1 MHNMVTLKRI
11 GLNSAFKVGAMI
23 GLITSTLT
31 GLLMVGLQAL
41 FVSALSGLVVLS
53 TNSSGF
59 SMGSAS
65 RSSAD
70 LINALGL
77 AGLCIFYISF
87 IVFSTIA
94 GGLGGI
100 LWAFAYNLGARWIG
114 GLELELEVD
123 PGKRKRLSDLDDI
136 YE

>member
-1 MHNMVTLKRI
+1 
-11 GLNSAFKVGAMI
+11 MI
-23 GLITSTLT
+23 GLISSTLT

-41 FVSALSGLVVLS
+41 FVNALSGLIVLS
-53 TNSSGF
+53 TNSSNF
-59 SMGSAS
+59 SPDPTS
-65 RSSAD
+65 RSSVG
-70 LINALGL
+70 LFNALGL

-87 IVFSTIA
+87 VVFSTIA
-94 GGLGGI
+94 GGLGGV
-100 LWAFAYNLGARWIG
+100 LWAFAYNLGARWVG